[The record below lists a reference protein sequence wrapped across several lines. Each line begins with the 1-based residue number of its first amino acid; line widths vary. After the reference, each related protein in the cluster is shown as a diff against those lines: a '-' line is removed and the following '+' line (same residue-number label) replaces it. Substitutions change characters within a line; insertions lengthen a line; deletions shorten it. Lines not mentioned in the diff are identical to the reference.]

1 MYQATGRMSRE
12 LKSDPVMAADGHM
25 RMSGRRSSAGSRRTK
40 STSPLT
46 GGELEH
52 SILVRDG
59 EGGGAQGGNL
69 ARQRDHAFTSAFTC
83 TSTTLE
89 FHRVLVGVSLPPVIC
104 DL

>member
-1 MYQATGRMSRE
+1 
-12 LKSDPVMAADGHM
+12 M

-52 SILVRDG
+52 SILVPDHMLRRQIRDG